1 MQVSLN
7 QQLWIAIHLLYA
19 NSSQALD
26 IYQEFVARYRKEI
39 ETNKKNS
46 VFKKLATL
54 HKKIETVQT
63 AGPFNI
69 FEEHKS
75 TYWLDIYNRSTKNHL
90 IVLIGVLIFDLKID
104 EIEQTL
110 RISKQKIR
118 FFLNQ
123 VFKNTTTLQP
133 IITQDLNK
141 SFRYR
146 KINDQKVSDFFVR
159 ENVVEYTLN
168 LLDPKQTK
176 MIEEGFK
183 NYPDYKSISNLYK
196 KIVEDIQKTMNYQM
210 SAEDIRVNYM
220 ATHTKNINESYI
232 QRFQGKKKLKN
243 KTLVGGSTL
252 AIICFAVI
260 FLRPKWIKNIV
271 ENNTG
276 QQILLQEVKPQLT
289 SIENNLDESR
299 NKVSLNELEV
309 NNTASSHLTT
319 NKIND
324 SKTTVETE
332 MPVNPKLESKKDT
345 NIVATKENKAVKKG
359 GLYRG
364 TVEVTDLDQVSE
376 HFTDKI
382 VNLGGKK
389 AGEVQLGWRKNDQT
403 SYYHFLISTTN
414 VEDIKAFLGKFGQL
428 NFKFEDHPRQ
438 VPDGMVRIIVELK
451 KQ

>member
-159 ENVVEYTLN
+159 ENVVEARYCHVSCRAVLCLLKAPCFHRNMQTL
-168 LLDPKQTK
+168 L
-176 MIEEGFK
+176 
-183 NYPDYKSISNLYK
+183 
-196 KIVEDIQKTMNYQM
+196 
-210 SAEDIRVNYM
+210 
-220 ATHTKNINESYI
+220 
-232 QRFQGKKKLKN
+232 
-243 KTLVGGSTL
+243 
-252 AIICFAVI
+252 C
-260 FLRPKWIKNIV
+260 
-271 ENNTG
+271 
-276 QQILLQEVKPQLT
+276 
-289 SIENNLDESR
+289 
-299 NKVSLNELEV
+299 
-309 NNTASSHLTT
+309 
-319 NKIND
+319 
-324 SKTTVETE
+324 
-332 MPVNPKLESKKDT
+332 PV
-345 NIVATKENKAVKKG
+345 
-359 GLYRG
+359 
-364 TVEVTDLDQVSE
+364 
-376 HFTDKI
+376 
-382 VNLGGKK
+382 
-389 AGEVQLGWRKNDQT
+389 
-403 SYYHFLISTTN
+403 
-414 VEDIKAFLGKFGQL
+414 
-428 NFKFEDHPRQ
+428 
-438 VPDGMVRIIVELK
+438 VRR
-451 KQ
+451 